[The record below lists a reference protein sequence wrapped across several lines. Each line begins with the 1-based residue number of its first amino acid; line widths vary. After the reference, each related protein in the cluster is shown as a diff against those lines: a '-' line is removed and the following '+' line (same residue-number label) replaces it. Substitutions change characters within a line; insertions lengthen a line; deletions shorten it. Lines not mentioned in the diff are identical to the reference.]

1 MNLDFQRL
9 RFSPG
14 WPRRLFKNLG
24 RAGLAVLV
32 ALTITLV
39 LLPFRRTF
47 SSATIELVYLLP
59 VLVGTLLWGLSAG
72 IVAATAAFLAYNYFF
87 ISPYYSLR
95 VHRPQDILA
104 LLIFLA
110 VAILISQLIGQARA
124 EQTAARARENEL
136 AHLYELSAA
145 LASQSHLQD
154 LAQALAAHSL
164 ETLQA
169 AYTEMYV
176 SGSPPF
182 ATHAPAG
189 APRPAEPPQAIF
201 ALQTARGLLGEVRIW
216 RARPLDP
223 AEERRLRAFAVQGAL
238 ALERA
243 ALSQAES
250 RAQVSEES
258 DRMKTALLSS
268 VSHDLRTPLA
278 TIKASV
284 TSLLSGEVDWDLAA
298 RQDLL
303 SAIDEETDHLNHL
316 VGNLLAMSRIE
327 AGALRPNRQWNLLSE
342 IIDGVLAHQ
351 RRRLDSRRVALD
363 IPEDLPLVPVDYVQL
378 EQVFTNLIGNS
389 LKYAP
394 PDTTIAIS
402 ARALPA
408 ENVVQ
413 VQVANQGP
421 PVAPEDLERIFDKF
435 YRLTNAERITGTGL
449 GLSICKGIIEAHGGR
464 IWAENLPPQPGK
476 PGFAFHF
483 TLPLSLG
490 GAAPPVVQ
498 SEL

>member
-1 MNLDFQRL
+1 MNLDIQGL

-14 WPRRLFKNLG
+14 WPKRVFQNLG
-24 RAGLAVLV
+24 RAGLAILV
-32 ALTITLV
+32 TLTITLI
-39 LLPFRRTF
+39 LLPFHSAF
-47 SSATIELVYLLP
+47 SSATLELVYLLP
-59 VLVGTLLWGLSAG
+59 VLISTLLWGLSAG
-72 IVAATAAFLAYNYFF
+72 IVAATAAFLSYNYFF
-87 ISPYYSLR
+87 VSPYYTLR
-95 VHRPQDILA
+95 VHRSQDIVA

-124 EQTAARARENEL
+124 EQAAAGARENEL
-136 AHLYELSAA
+136 AHLYMLSAA
-145 LASQSHLQD
+145 LAAQSHLQE
-154 LAQALAAHSL
+154 LAQALAVHSL

-176 SGSPPF
+176 SGNPPF
-182 ATHAPAG
+182 ATHAPAE
-189 APRPAEPPQAIF
+189 APHPLEPPQAIF

-216 RARPLDP
+216 RTRRLDP
-223 AEERRLRAFAVQGAL
+223 AEARRLRAFAVQGAL

-243 ALSQAES
+243 VLSQAEA

-303 SAIDEETDHLNHL
+303 TAIDEETDHLNHL

-342 IIDGVLAHQ
+342 IIDGVLARQH
-351 RRRLDSRRVALD
+351 RRLDGRHIALD

-378 EQVFTNLIGNS
+378 EQVFTNLISNS

-402 ARALPA
+402 ARQIADA
-408 ENVVQ
+408 HIVQ

-464 IWAENLPPQPGK
+464 IWAENLPGQPTS
-476 PGFAFHF
+476 FAFNF
-483 TLPLSLG
+483 TLPLSLE